1 MLTLGAVEPRPA
13 RSTFAF
19 SIIGAAK
26 GSIVAVAGV
35 DAVRTPVRRWA
46 G

>member
-13 RSTFAF
+13 RSTFALPVV
-19 SIIGAAK
+19 GAAK
-26 GSIVAVAGV
+26 GSVVAVAGV
-35 DAVRTPVRRWA
+35 DAVRTPLGRRT